1 MKVVTICGSMKLKEQ
16 MQKIAG
22 TLAKEKGWCIL
33 QPVFCIETTNLTEQ
47 DFKLLSEEHFK
58 RIELSDAIY
67 VVNIDG
73 YIGSATKKE
82 IEFAMKHNK
91 EIFYHECQN

>member
-1 MKVVTICGSMKLKEQ
+1 

-33 QPVFCIETTNLTEQ
+33 QPIFSIDTTNATEE
-47 DFKLLSEEHFK
+47 DFKLLGEEHFK

-67 VVNIDG
+67 VVNIGG
-73 YIGSATKKE
+73 YLGSATKNE
-82 IEFAMKHNK
+82 IEFAIKQNK
-91 EIFYHECQN
+91 EIIYHE